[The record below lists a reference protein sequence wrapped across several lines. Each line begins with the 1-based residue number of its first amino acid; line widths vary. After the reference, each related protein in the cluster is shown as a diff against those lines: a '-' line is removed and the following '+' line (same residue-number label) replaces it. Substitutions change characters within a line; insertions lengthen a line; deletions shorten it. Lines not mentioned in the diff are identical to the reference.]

1 MKKILRTF
9 TILNPASIQHI
20 YTKRLI
26 STELGKEKDGTV
38 IYRDD
43 INLYRHNRVENVT
56 RQEVI
61 HRAGMITLND

>member
-1 MKKILRTF
+1 MKKILRTL
-9 TILNPASIQHI
+9 TILNPASTQHI